1 MAVAGI
7 GKALLKAI
15 MKKASKMTPLE
26 RQQYY
31 RSFGKPKKEGIHTAV
46 IGRQAGI
53 PGLYYDP
60 NLPFIE
66 TYPYFR
72 KPSATARAIAK
83 EKGRTLKDEYPETR
97 SRFIQPKE
105 EDPFIMA
112 QMTADAKEGWRHRY
126 VKVRQ
131 SEAIWNDKAKKW
143 VLPLSKDSI
152 RNPTRAKRIQEVV
165 NDISDNPEKHG
176 LKLDPTKKIRIP
188 YGGYVD
194 AVNKVLKNEGY
205 KDIPASSIKNA
216 IVAKQGTSIVQ
227 LRGTDTE
234 KKLHKF
240 LRTIDPETKKPY
252 FETITAPELRKK
264 LPWLKSDD
272 SAINNSRN
280 AVGLQ
285 RTNIGKSEDDKV
297 RAKVVAA
304 VKKVKEKVKEKYS
317 YLSDDEVDAMM
328 EQSRIMLG
336 SLKPGYKKEYPDKTI
351 NEVFKFI
358 EDTEILN
365 RGMDPYYNS
374 YIAEKALNRLRTA
387 LTGETH
393 TIGHARKEAADTWW
407 FPGYE
412 TPMIS
417 PQKWDMNF
425 KQRGLDSQ
433 FQAAMKRGDYDAAQ
447 EAMDKMVQKGMRSSM
462 VEGRWVKN
470 PKTGKLEW
478 DDEFGEQIFFGAPP
492 KKGKLAG
499 GGIVKGYAGGGIARL
514 GIKMLERLAKKMPE
528 EDFLKLTETLWSGLN
543 PKKSGRYRAWA
554 KNRWSPGY
562 KWPYQKSR
570 VRGRDI
576 EKSHFASLSPAAKKA
591 LRKRFDKQIAE
602 YIARKK
608 D

>member
-1 MAVAGI
+1 MAVAGLS
-7 GKALLKAI
+7 KALLKSI

-46 IGRQAGI
+46 IGKQAKN

-66 TYPYFR
+66 TYQYFR

-83 EKGRTLKDEYPETR
+83 KKGRTLKDEYPETR

-105 EDPFIMA
+105 EDPFVMA

-131 SEAIWNDKAKKW
+131 SEANWNDKAKRW

-176 LKLDPTKKIRIP
+176 LKLDPTRKIRIA
-188 YGGYVD
+188 YGDYVN
-194 AVNKVLKNEGY
+194 AVNKVLNNEGY

-216 IVAKQGTSIVQ
+216 IVAKQGTSLVP
-227 LRGTDTE
+227 LKGTDTE

-240 LRTIDPETKKPY
+240 LKTTDPETKKPY
-252 FETITAPELRKK
+252 FETITAPELREK

-272 SAINNSRN
+272 SAINSSRN

-304 VKKVKEKVKEKYS
+304 VKKVKQKVKEKYS
-317 YLSDDEVDAMM
+317 YLSDDELEAMM

-365 RGMDPYYNS
+365 RGKDPYYNS
-374 YIAEKALNRLRTA
+374 YLAEKALNRLRTA
-387 LTGETH
+387 LTGDTY
-393 TIGHARKEAADTWW
+393 TMGHARKEAADTWW

-412 TPMIS
+412 TPTIS

-425 KQRGLDSQ
+425 KQRSLDSQ

-462 VEGRWVKN
+462 V
-470 PKTGKLEW
+470 
-478 DDEFGEQIFFGAPP
+478 DDYGEQIFFGAPP
-492 KKGKLAG
+492 RKGKLARG
-499 GGIVKGYAGGGIARL
+499 GTVKGYAGGGIARL
-514 GIKMLERLAKKMPE
+514 GAKLLQKLAGKLSNKELQMILDSSFKGTKPLMGPKYKRQMKLAKYLDEKYG
-528 EDFLKLTETLWSGLN
+528 KETT
-543 PKKSGRYRAWA
+543 
-554 KNRWSPGY
+554 
-562 KWPYQKSR
+562 WPYVKSE
-570 VRGRDI
+570 VPGP
-576 EKSHFASLSPAAKKA
+576 KTSLQ
-591 LRKRFDKQIAE
+591 RKQEREFFDNTE
-602 YIARKK
+602 FWPYEGMGE
-608 D
+608 

>member
-7 GKALLKAI
+7 SKALLKSI

-46 IGRQAGI
+46 IGKQAKN

-66 TYPYFR
+66 TYQYFR

-83 EKGRTLKDEYPETR
+83 KKGRTLKDEYPETR
-97 SRFIQPKE
+97 SRFIQPE
-105 EDPFIMA
+105 EKDPFVMA

-131 SEAIWNDKAKKW
+131 SEANWNDKAKKW

-165 NDISDNPEKHG
+165 NDVSDNPEKHG

-188 YGGYVD
+188 YASYTT
-194 AVNKVLKNEGY
+194 AVNKVLNNEGY

-216 IVAKQGTSIVQ
+216 IVAKQGTSIVP
-227 LRGTDTE
+227 LKGTDTE

-240 LRTIDPETKKPY
+240 LKTTDPETKKPY
-252 FETITAPELRKK
+252 YETITNPELRKK
-264 LPWLKSDD
+264 LPWLKSND
-272 SAINNSRN
+272 SAINSSRN

-304 VKKVKEKVKEKYS
+304 VKKVKQKVKEKYS
-317 YLSDDEVDAMM
+317 YLSDDELEAMM

-365 RGMDPYYNS
+365 RGKDPYYNS
-374 YIAEKALNRLRTA
+374 YLAEKALNRLRTA
-387 LTGETH
+387 LTGDTY
-393 TIGHARKEAADTWW
+393 TMGHARKEAADTWW

-412 TPMIS
+412 TPTIS

-425 KQRGLDSQ
+425 KQRSLDAQ
-433 FQAAMKRGDYDAAQ
+433 FQAAIKRGDYDAAQ

-462 VEGRWVKN
+462 V
-470 PKTGKLEW
+470 
-478 DDEFGEQIFFGAPP
+478 DDYGEQIFFGAPP

-514 GIKMLERLAKKMPE
+514 GANLLQKLVGKLSNKELQMILDASFKGTKPLMGPKYKRQMKLAKYLDEKYG
-528 EDFLKLTETLWSGLN
+528 KETT
-543 PKKSGRYRAWA
+543 
-554 KNRWSPGY
+554 
-562 KWPYQKSR
+562 WPYVKSE
-570 VRGRDI
+570 VPGP
-576 EKSHFASLSPAAKKA
+576 KSSLQ
-591 LRKRFDKQIAE
+591 RKQEREFFDNTEFWPYKGMGE
-602 YIARKK
+602 
-608 D
+608 